1 MIEGLK
7 KEKTDRII
15 LIAILAVAALFRISL
30 AVSCDS
36 VPDYSDMATYNEA
49 AMSGG
54 IPSFPPPGYPLFL
67 RAIYTVFGDYN
78 YKAVFVIQGLLS
90 LMTVFMIYSIT
101 VRVSNRTAG
110 LAAAGIAAIYPNLL
124 AYNLTTLTESL
135 SVFLVVLILYLMT
148 SRSREAISSI
158 LAGVFLSAAYFVK
171 PSILFFTPGIIL
183 GVKKR
188 MTFLITLAAILGPV
202 FIYGSLSGTGE
213 GRGPVLLYKAYN
225 PRAAETPV
233 FSMEETELGDEGT
246 SGEEYLEETINFIS
260 GNKWKTLDIIYYK
273 SSLLISRGWDSFVLK
288 DISRNNRHL
297 TNILIYG
304 YIPVMLLG
312 FAGLIRFID
321 RDNRVV
327 AWMMISY
334 LVIHI
339 IITIFKLRYRLLIE
353 PMMIIYSGITI
364 SRMIGRFDSVEY
376 LSGESV
382 LDTEASPRI

>member
-1 MIEGLK
+1 MIEGRK
-7 KEKTDRII
+7 KENTDRII
-15 LIAILAVAALFRISL
+15 LITILTIAALLRISL

-49 AMSGG
+49 AMSEG

-78 YKAVFVIQGLLS
+78 YKAVFVVQGILS
-90 LMTVFMIYSIT
+90 LLTVLMIYSIT

-110 LAAAGIAAIYPNLL
+110 LAAACIAAIYPNLL
-124 AYNLTTLTESL
+124 AYNLTTLTETL

-148 SRSREAISSI
+148 SRSREVWSSI
-158 LAGVFLSAAYFVK
+158 LAGVALAAAYFVK

-188 MTFLITLAAILGPV
+188 LTFLSTLAAILGPV

-225 PRAAETPV
+225 PRAAETPI
-233 FSMEETELGDEGT
+233 FSMEETELGDKGT
-246 SGEEYLEETINFIS
+246 SGEKYLEETVNFIS

-273 SSLLISRGWDSFVLK
+273 ASLLISRGWDSFVLK
-288 DISRNNRHL
+288 DISRKNRHL

-353 PMMIIYSGITI
+353 PMLIIYSGITI
-364 SRMIGRFDSVEY
+364 SRMVGRFGSVEY
-376 LSGESV
+376 LPAESV
-382 LDTEASPRI
+382 LDIEASPPI

>member
-1 MIEGLK
+1 MILF
-7 KEKTDRII
+7 TI
-15 LIAILAVAALFRISL
+15 LTVAALLRIVL
-30 AVSCDS
+30 AITSNS

-49 AMSGG
+49 AMSEG

-67 RAIYTVFGDYN
+67 RAVYSVFGAYN
-78 YKAVFVIQGLLS
+78 YRAVFVIQGLLS
-90 LMTVFMIYSIT
+90 LLTVYLIYMIT
-101 VRVSNRTAG
+101 ARVSNRTAA
-110 LAAAGIAAIYPNLL
+110 LAAAGIAAVYPNLL
-124 AYNLTTLTESL
+124 AYNLTTLTETL
-135 SVFLVVLILYLMT
+135 SVFLVILILFLIT
-148 SRSREAISSI
+148 SGSRESWSSA
-158 LAGVFLSAAYFVK
+158 LAAAALAVSYFVK

-188 MTFLITLAAILGPV
+188 ITFLVTLAAILGPV
-202 FIYGSLSGTGE
+202 FVYGMLSGTGE

-225 PRAAETPV
+225 PRAAETPI
-233 FSMEETELGDEGT
+233 FSMDETELGDEGP
-246 SGEEYLEETINFIS
+246 SGEEYLEETIDFIS

-288 DISRNNRHL
+288 DISRRDRHL

-321 RDNRVV
+321 RENRVV

-339 IITIFKLRYRLLIE
+339 LITIFKLRYRLLIE

-364 SRMIGRFDSVEY
+364 SRMIGSFRRVEY
-376 LSGESV
+376 LPADNV
-382 LDTEASPRI
+382 IDLEAGPQV

>member
-1 MIEGLK
+1 MIEGRK
-7 KEKTDRII
+7 KQNTDRII
-15 LIAILAVAALFRISL
+15 LVTILAVAALLRISL
-30 AVSCDS
+30 ALSSDA
-36 VPDYSDMATYNEA
+36 VPDYSDMATYNDA
-49 AMSGG
+49 AMSEG

-78 YKAVFVIQGLLS
+78 YRAVFMIQGILS
-90 LMTVFMIYSIT
+90 LLTVFMIYSIT
-101 VRVSNRTAG
+101 TRVSNPAAG

-124 AYNLTTLTESL
+124 AYNLTTLTETL
-135 SVFLVVLILYLMT
+135 SVFLVVLILYFVT
-148 SRSREAISSI
+148 SRSRETWSSI
-158 LAGVFLSAAYFVK
+158 LAGVVLAAAYFVK
-171 PSILFFTPGIIL
+171 PSILFFTPGIII

-188 MTFLITLAAILGPV
+188 LAFVIALAAILGPV

-233 FSMEETELGDEGT
+233 FSMDETELGDTGT
-246 SGEEYLEETINFIS
+246 SGEEYLEETVGFIS

-273 SSLLISRGWDSFVLK
+273 ASLLISRGWDSFVLK
-288 DISRNNRHL
+288 DIGRNNRHL

-304 YIPVMLLG
+304 YLPVMILG

-339 IITIFKLRYRLLIE
+339 LITIFKLRYRLLIE
-353 PMMIIYSGITI
+353 PMLIIYSGITI
-364 SRMIGRFDSVEY
+364 SRMISRFGLNEY
-376 LSGESV
+376 LPLESV
-382 LDTEASPRI
+382 IDTKGCPRI